1 MPEFHSDGRVSEPLD
16 DVCAPDRSYVGW
28 VSQHRRRPS
37 AQQVKRKRAVVAGAV
52 VGAVAVG
59 VGVGVWASEGGG
71 RPPPGG
77 ATARASS
84 DGGAVGTSD
93 HDAAATP
100 SPSPTPSRSY
110 PLSQAPRTI
119 PAVRSH
125 TPERGPGWRP
135 QKADRVVV
143 SDPKLADEGRLIA
156 GELGL
161 TYAGQKNDTR
171 AGDVKLGLGGGGG
184 NPESYTM
191 TVRGGRVDISGPGE
205 AGVFYG
211 TRTLKQAVH
220 GAGTAPEGVVRDE
233 PAKPVRGFML
243 DIARKPFSETW
254 IEDRIRELGDLK
266 FNELGLHFSDDQA
279 FRIES
284 STHPEIVSP
293 VHLTKAQ
300 VKKIVDLAASR
311 HITVVPELDSPGH
324 LGAVLAAHPDLQLR
338 NVNGVPTR
346 GAIDISNPA
355 SANLIDDLL
364 NEYAGLF
371 TGGQWHLGG
380 DEYQA
385 LTVTDPAASFPQ
397 LAAAA
402 QQKYG
407 AGATV
412 ADLATGWLNDRAATV
427 RAHHR
432 TMRAWNDGFYRGTSV
447 QAAKDLQVAY
457 WTGKEIGARP
467 PADYLSAGRKL
478 INYNDEFLYY
488 VLGQP
493 QTFVYPTG
501 QRIYEQ
507 WTPRVVRGTT
517 AVPASY
523 DGQILGG
530 TFAVWSD
537 VPDAQT
543 EAQVAAGIRMPL
555 RATVQKL
562 WDPRTPALSW
572 AEFQSLADRLG

>member
-1 MPEFHSDGRVSEPLD
+1 M
-16 DVCAPDRSYVGW
+16 
-28 VSQHRRRPS
+28 
-37 AQQVKRKRAVVAGAV
+37 RKRAVVAAAV
-52 VGAVAVG
+52 VGTVALG
-59 VGVGVWASEGGG
+59 TGIGVWASSGGG
-71 RPPPGG
+71 EP
-77 ATARASS
+77 
-84 DGGAVGTSD
+84 DGGAAPARTPSGRVTGTSPGT
-93 HDAAATP
+93 AATP
-100 SPSPTPSRSY
+100 RPGTTRSY

-125 TPERGPGWRP
+125 TAARGPGWKP
-135 QKADRVVV
+135 AKADRVVV
-143 SDPKLADEGRLIA
+143 SDAELADEGRLIA

-161 TYAGQKNDTR
+161 AYAGEKDDVR
-171 AGDVKLGLGGGGG
+171 AGDVRLALGGGG
-184 NPESYTM
+184 NQESYTM
-191 TVRGGRVDISGPGE
+191 TVRDGRVDISGPGE

-211 TRTLKQAVH
+211 TRTLKQEVH
-220 GAGTAPEGVVRDE
+220 GGGTAPEGVVRDE

-293 VHLTKAQ
+293 DHLTKAQ
-300 VKKIVDLAASR
+300 VRRIVALADSR

-324 LGAVLAAHPDLQLR
+324 LGAVLAAHPDLRLR
-338 NVNGVPTR
+338 NASGVVTK
-346 GAIDISNPA
+346 GAIDISKPA
-355 SANLIDDLL
+355 SAKLVDDLL

-371 TGGQWHLGG
+371 TGSQWHLGG

-385 LTVTDPAASFPQ
+385 LTVKDPGASYPQ

-402 QQKYG
+402 RQKYG
-407 AGATV
+407 AGGTV
-412 ADLATGWLNDRAATV
+412 ADLATGWLNDRANTV
-427 RAHHR
+427 RAHGR

-457 WTGKEIGARP
+457 WTGKEIGARQP
-467 PADYLSAGRKL
+467 VEYLSAGRKVL
-478 INYNDEFLYY
+478 NYNDEFLYY

-501 QRIYEQ
+501 QRIYQQ
-507 WTPRVVRGTT
+507 WNPRVLRGTT
-517 AVPASY
+517 AVPAQY
-523 DGQILGG
+523 DGQIPGG
-530 TFAVWSD
+530 SFAVWCD
-537 VPDAQT
+537 FPGAQT

-562 WDPRTPALSW
+562 WYPDTPPLSW
-572 AEFQSLADRLG
+572 TDFQNLANRLG